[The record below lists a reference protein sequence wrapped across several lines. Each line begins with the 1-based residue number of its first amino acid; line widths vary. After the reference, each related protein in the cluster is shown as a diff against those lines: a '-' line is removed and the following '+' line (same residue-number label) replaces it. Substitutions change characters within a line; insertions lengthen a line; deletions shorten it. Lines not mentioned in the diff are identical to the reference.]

1 MMIALLTAF
10 VLDHSGASAGWWW
23 AYGIV
28 VALSL
33 ITVVG
38 KEMR

>member
-1 MMIALLTAF
+1 MMIALLTTF

-28 VALSL
+28 VALTLVAS
-33 ITVVG
+33 IA

>member
-1 MMIALLTAF
+1 MIALLTAF
-10 VLDHSGASAGWWW
+10 VLAHFDASAGWWW

-28 VALSL
+28 VALTL
-33 ITVVG
+33 VAVVG